1 MTCRAVAAAGAA
13 AGPGRFRALGREAAT
28 DCHTGWLFEA
38 GIPAKV
44 AEMEGVPLEVMLD
57 TDCCVELLRGRA
69 PRAVEALRTL
79 GLGHAHVSTIAVG
92 ELLVG
97 AERSSQPRENA
108 GRVVAFCASLDV
120 ASFDDCAAALY
131 AEIRATLESRGTPIG
146 ALDLLIAGHALAIGA
161 TLVTGNLR
169 RFARVPGLACENWIA
184 RRR

>member
-1 MTCRAVAAAGAA
+1 M
-13 AGPGRFRALGREAAT
+13 
-28 DCHTGWLFEA
+28 
-38 GIPAKV
+38 
-44 AEMEGVPLEVMLD
+44 
-57 TDCCVELLRGRA
+57 
-69 PRAVEALRTL
+69 
-79 GLGHAHVSTIAVG
+79 GLGHAHVSTITVG

-108 GRVVAFCASLDV
+108 GRVVAFCASLEV
-120 ASFDDCAAALY
+120 ASFDDCAAARY